1 MNCTR
6 ASAPASSANLG
17 PGFDSLALALDLRCE
32 VRAEQAASWS
42 VRHSGPEPFA
52 GRPENDAVLAA
63 AKKFSARPL
72 RIEVV
77 NRIPL
82 CRGLGSSAAAY
93 AAGAMAALAAGGRS
107 LRPDELFRCVREL
120 EGHPDNAA
128 AAVYG
133 GLAAVAEGTV
143 FHPPLS
149 PDLVPV
155 LAVPG
160 FETKTGESRKV
171 IPAAVTVEAAVRTI
185 GRVAALL
192 EGLRSGSAA
201 ALRLAGGD
209 EIHETPRTLHDP
221 RAGGLIEA
229 ALEAGALH
237 ACLSGA
243 GPSVLCLVHRSEVRA
258 TKAALE
264 AAVDPRGRVITPAPD
279 LDGARYHA

>member
-63 AKKFSARPL
+63 AKRFSTRPL

-107 LRPDELFRCVREL
+107 LRPDELFHCVREL

-243 GPSVLCLVHRSEVRA
+243 GPSVLCLVHRSEVRTA
-258 TKAALE
+258 KAALE

>member
-63 AKKFSARPL
+63 AKRFSTRPL

-107 LRPDELFRCVREL
+107 LRPDELFHCVREL

-149 PDLVPV
+149 PDLVPG

-243 GPSVLCLVHRSEVRA
+243 GPSVLCLVHRSEVRTA
-258 TKAALE
+258 KAALE

>member
-1 MNCTR
+1 MNRTC

-32 VRAEQAASWS
+32 VRAEPADSWS
-42 VRHSGPEPFA
+42 IRHSGPEPFA
-52 GRPENDAVLAA
+52 GRPENDAVLTA
-63 AKKFSARPL
+63 AKKSSARPL

-77 NRIPL
+77 NRIPI

-93 AAGAMAALAAGGRS
+93 AAGAMAALRAGGR
-107 LRPDELFRCVREL
+107 RPGPDELFRFVREL

-133 GLAAVAEGTV
+133 GLAAVAEGSV

-160 FETKTGESRKV
+160 FETRTGDSRKV

-192 EGLRSGSAA
+192 EGLRSGSAG
-201 ALRLAGGD
+201 ALGLAGGD

-221 RAGGLIEA
+221 RVGGLIEA
-229 ALEAGALH
+229 ALKAGALH

-243 GPSVLCLVHRSEVRA
+243 GPSVLCLVRRSGVRTA
-258 TKAALE
+258 KAALE
-264 AAVDPRGRVITPAPD
+264 AAVDPQGRVITPAPD
-279 LDGARYHA
+279 LAGARYCA